1 MNSEL
6 ESPAFAQV
14 IAMVADLKGRAEQ
27 IAAALRA
34 LREPEAA
41 DLVARLV
48 GDAGRAEAGLR
59 ALLECTPRQT
69 DWYQVHRDMWIRYGD
84 LGDLAAMG
92 DHVTPA
98 R

>member
-6 ESPAFAQV
+6 HSPSFAQV
-14 IAMVADLKGRAEQ
+14 IAIVAELKDKADQ
-27 IAAALRA
+27 TAAALRA

-48 GDAGRAEAGLR
+48 SNAGRAEAGLR
-59 ALLECTPRQT
+59 ALLECTPRET

-84 LGDLAAMG
+84 LGDLAAMA